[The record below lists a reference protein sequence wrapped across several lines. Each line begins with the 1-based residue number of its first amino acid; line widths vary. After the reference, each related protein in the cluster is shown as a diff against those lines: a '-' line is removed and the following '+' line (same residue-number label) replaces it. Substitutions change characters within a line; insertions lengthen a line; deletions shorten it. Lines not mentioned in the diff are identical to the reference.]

1 MNRDAVAAAATTT
14 TTTTAADDDDDDYD
28 SKSAS
33 IMAVVGTTG
42 LDYEEEMKT
51 NVQARIEAQLE
62 MLEARPQVLNSH
74 LQVVGYDGGEAG
86 IGYEVE
92 NVLEFSRTPLH
103 RSGSSSVNSTLV
115 LKCREP
121 LLLDYVRIGTSAHC
135 DFALRSGVIWLY
147 ASEHKQPQS
156 EGPGDSCYRHMFHN
170 CKSAEEFD
178 RICSDVDAI
187 RIQQKRTSQDDEN
200 VANSEKADLTDPAK
214 LLASGEELKSNDATI
229 NAANAA
235 SDGVEIQP
243 GEFPDCFYFETDPVT
258 YTTTVALRNRS
269 RIDDMEKY
277 IRGVF
282 AEIDVNGDGE
292 LSMEELVPPLIKM
305 GYSARFAR
313 KIIRDADDDG
323 NGVIDAD
330 EFTAHMSKLNISSDA
345 ATCEATFVVV
355 LMTSVH
361 DNARRTAESARR
373 LMGED
378 VVDETPTVSFV
389 QQLVDAGY
397 GAPPSTIQD
406 GRQDDARDATQSVAT
421 QSDTKYNSPRHSSS
435 EEKESSRPPSV
446 TTEAIHQEKRTTKAK
461 RNAKTKKQKGEL
473 THSYPPYMQC
483 SFMCFCGHTKNKRPR
498 EPDPEPLFDH
508 EFFKPRHLRR
518 PFVNVAPPKMAP
530 MPAPGPQVLPTLNV
544 FDNDFMAHLNKSPCV
559 IVFVCFAFC

>member
-258 YTTTVALRNRS
+258 YAHAAIEIEICGGGIFLLRELPATSSSCHCELYTSSCRYTTTVALRNRS

-305 GYSARFAR
+305 GY
-313 KIIRDADDDG
+313 
-323 NGVIDAD
+323 
-330 EFTAHMSKLNISSDA
+330 
-345 ATCEATFVVV
+345 
-355 LMTSVH
+355 
-361 DNARRTAESARR
+361 
-373 LMGED
+373 
-378 VVDETPTVSFV
+378 
-389 QQLVDAGY
+389 
-397 GAPPSTIQD
+397 
-406 GRQDDARDATQSVAT
+406 
-421 QSDTKYNSPRHSSS
+421 
-435 EEKESSRPPSV
+435 
-446 TTEAIHQEKRTTKAK
+446 
-461 RNAKTKKQKGEL
+461 
-473 THSYPPYMQC
+473 
-483 SFMCFCGHTKNKRPR
+483 
-498 EPDPEPLFDH
+498 
-508 EFFKPRHLRR
+508 
-518 PFVNVAPPKMAP
+518 
-530 MPAPGPQVLPTLNV
+530 VLP
-544 FDNDFMAHLNKSPCV
+544 ARP
-559 IVFVCFAFC
+559 